1 MNPGLPVSA
10 LVFFQL
16 FVGKAGYLCTCPE
29 VAPVSLQDKD
39 GYVWCVAEAVLLKMS
54 AKPTGPSVECVVG
67 R

>member
-10 LVFFQL
+10 LVFFSFLWEKQVICVPVQRL
-16 FVGKAGYLCTCPE
+16 PR
-29 VAPVSLQDKD
+29 VSLQDKD